1 MDVFWR
7 GQLEIAHNFD
17 KFLAAFAITQA
28 RIVSHFFSNR
38 GAAAP
43 LIVMSGID
51 DGIARQDEQLLY
63 D

>member
-7 GQLEIAHNFD
+7 GQVEIAHDFN
-17 KFLAAFAITQA
+17 KFLAAFAVTQA
-28 RIVSHFFSNR
+28 RVVSHLFSDR

-51 DGIARQDEQLLY
+51 DGIAWQDEQLLY